1 MDQGVVGVKHVI
13 GCLIAFAV
21 LLAPA
26 RVLAGGYGSYSQLTG
41 FISSLIRGSGG
52 VGREMIRPPAP
63 PPLRGPDPIF
73 GLVESPKRL
82 WRYAQQGFGRQVL
95 EGLRRGRYR
104 DLAGTGQQYSE
115 LRLQVRQLLL
125 EGKASL
131 PSRTLRVL
139 AEDSETSGELAKVL
153 NYILSRRLQWRD
165 LEADQVLK
173 WAQGRLRYLRAR
185 EEPKEQKRQRQDP
198 PAPPP
203 PVTAAPAPRP
213 APPPKPPTSLRRST
227 TWAWIASAAAGV
239 AAVAR
244 TIASSPLRMLVP

>member
-41 FISSLIRGSGG
+41 FISSLIRGIGG

-104 DLAGTGQQYSE
+104 DLAGRF
-115 LRLQVRQLLL
+115 LR
-125 EGKASL
+125 GH
-131 PSRTLRVL
+131 
-139 AEDSETSGELAKVL
+139 
-153 NYILSRRLQWRD
+153 
-165 LEADQVLK
+165 DQVFAVFL
-173 WAQGRLRYLRAR
+173 LM
-185 EEPKEQKRQRQDP
+185 
-198 PAPPP
+198 
-203 PVTAAPAPRP
+203 PVDVFHHDD
-213 APPPKPPTSLRRST
+213 
-227 TWAWIASAAAGV
+227 GV
-239 AAVAR
+239 IHHDA
-244 TIASSPLRMLVP
+244 